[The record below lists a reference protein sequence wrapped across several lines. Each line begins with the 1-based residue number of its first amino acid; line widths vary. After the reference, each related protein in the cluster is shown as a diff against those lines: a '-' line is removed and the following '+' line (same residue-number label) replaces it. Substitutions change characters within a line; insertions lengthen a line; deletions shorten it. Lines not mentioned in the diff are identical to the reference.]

1 MLVKVNGVEVEL
13 PDGSTVED
21 AIRAT
26 DAPHMEGTLVG
37 VIKGTQELEETI
49 DTYRIRTTAGSVLI
63 EVLPDEAPLLVDT
76 WRRIYRKLEN
86 LRIRW
91 TTPSEVS
98 MGPLKTDLEPTRN
111 EFSYDEN
118 EVIISL
124 SGFSPDSTHIILSKE
139 DHRAVYGAPDENR
152 GVFARITGGRRTL
165 ERLTDEDVIKS
176 VEPVVKRRSIVKSAA
191 VTDLQTP
198 LEDGNQLFT
207 YVKVKASMDSPQS
220 VEHFFTMLEDGKLR
234 VDYEANSFIGFYSL
248 QGIKKDPERIDKRN
262 RGTVTLRN
270 TGRGAGRVYIYR
282 EDRVSTPSHNIIG
295 NVTEGMELVDI
306 AGEGDSIT
314 IQSEPG
320 RIMTVSM
327 TQKEAEEYL
336 SSYGIE
342 QVREGLMDDEAIV
355 VAQDPAYTMEILR
368 EGKVKTVGIDPER
381 IIEIEMDPQA
391 PRSSWYFR
399 RMTGLL
405 DAPIG
410 SMKVHF
416 AFPGMK
422 VVMFE
427 GEKSLAKG
435 LVPENTP
442 EGCVKKGEIG
452 ITNMSRRHIGMVGVR
467 LEDNDEYGPTGEPF
481 NGTNIIGRITRG
493 IKNVEKFKE
502 GDTVYV
508 RERKK

>member
-1 MLVKVNGVEVEL
+1 
-13 PDGSTVED
+13 
-21 AIRAT
+21 
-26 DAPHMEGTLVG
+26 MERTLVG

-98 MGPLKTDLEPTRN
+98 MGPQKTDLEPTRK

-118 EVIISL
+118 EVVISL

-248 QGIKKDPERIDKRN
+248 QGIKKDPERIDKRK

-270 TGRGAGRVYIYR
+270 TSRGAGRVYIYR

-342 QVREGLMDDEAIV
+342 QVRKASW
-355 VAQDPAYTMEILR
+355 TM
-368 EGKVKTVGIDPER
+368 KP
-381 IIEIEMDPQA
+381 
-391 PRSSWYFR
+391 
-399 RMTGLL
+399 
-405 DAPIG
+405 
-410 SMKVHF
+410 
-416 AFPGMK
+416 
-422 VVMFE
+422 
-427 GEKSLAKG
+427 
-435 LVPENTP
+435 
-442 EGCVKKGEIG
+442 
-452 ITNMSRRHIGMVGVR
+452 
-467 LEDNDEYGPTGEPF
+467 
-481 NGTNIIGRITRG
+481 
-493 IKNVEKFKE
+493 
-502 GDTVYV
+502 
-508 RERKK
+508 